1 MSSERCQHPNRVKG
15 RVELEFMRPDA
26 AAGPVYTGAVSMA
39 VCEKCGHVE
48 LYALFQEE
56 LCAWLK
62 KS

>member
-1 MSSERCQHPNRVKG
+1 MSFEPCQHSTRVKG
-15 RVELEFMRPDA
+15 SVELEFTRPDA
-26 AAGPVYTGAVSMA
+26 ADGPVYSGAVSMG

-48 LYALFQEE
+48 LYALFQAE